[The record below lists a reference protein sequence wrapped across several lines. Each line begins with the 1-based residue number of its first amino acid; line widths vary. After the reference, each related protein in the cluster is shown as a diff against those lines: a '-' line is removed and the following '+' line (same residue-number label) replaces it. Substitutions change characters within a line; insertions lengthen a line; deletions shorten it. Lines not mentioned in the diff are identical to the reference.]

1 MPLVPT
7 RREFFIP
14 HQPTISGTGE
24 ERRIRARANSDDLD
38 RYGTVVEPQ
47 GMRAVRG
54 AVPLLLGHDRDK
66 PIGRIEFIERT
77 EEDVQFEALITDD
90 TAWALVKQGV
100 LTGVS
105 VGFIAYDWHEEDGT
119 TFITDWELVEI
130 SLVTTPANDQALI
143 MEMRSVLTNEVFT
156 ATRAAPDPTRTPPPR
171 GAPADPPGPTRTV
184 ASRIVVP
191 NTMPLGEV
199 IAPSGQVYRDIPLR
213 PSLPALHQRG
223 RLPRFSISA
232 VIASRLAGSELTGF
246 EREVCGE
253 LQART
258 YGPVHGDIRVPAAV
272 FQRRDL
278 STNAGSGAALSPDA
292 FLQSMLDDVAAARRW
307 GTLSPRLGYTIIS
320 TERETIHIPRRLT
333 VLDAEFQAK
342 DAPATESDT
351 TFDEQELTPR
361 YIGITTTIRRSS
373 LRYSDPAADGIITTD
388 IRRALDDR
396 IDGAVLFGTGA
407 GNLPIGLLTAPPAA
421 LTIDK
426 AGDPIAAGDLFDLKA
441 RLMTLFK
448 LDDATNGLRWC
459 TNPALIDR
467 LRTTSKKEITAPGG
481 EWFSGIM
488 PFSSDESQLVSIMLI
503 QSGRVIVSGQNQT
516 NLYLV
521 MPELGVI
528 AYFGGA
534 AVDLLIDPYTL
545 SAAGGHVRLSA
556 YLDLNTLA
564 RDPNIV
570 GVITNADA
578 APIAAGPAPTP
589 ATPRTPPPAAR
600 TFPEGAAR
608 P

>member
-1 MPLVPT
+1 MPKLTPT
-7 RREFFIP
+7 HREFFIP
-14 HQPTISGTGE
+14 SQPAVVGSGD
-24 ERRIRARANSDDLD
+24 ERRIRARANTDDLD

-54 AVPLLLGHDRDK
+54 PVPLLLGHDRDK

-77 EEDVQFEALITDD
+77 EDDVQFEALITDD
-90 TAWALVKQGV
+90 AAWQMVKDGV

-105 VGFIAYDWHEEDGT
+105 VGFIAHDWHEEEGT

-130 SLVTTPANDQALI
+130 SLVTTPANAEALI
-143 MEMRSVLTNEVFT
+143 MEMRSMLEHEVFT
-156 ATRAAPDPTRTPPPR
+156 ATRAAPTDPPSTRTPPP
-171 GAPADPPGPTRTV
+171 APRTV
-184 ASRIVVP
+184 ASRTVVP
-191 NTMPLGEV
+191 NTQPAGEV
-199 IAPSGQVYRDIPLR
+199 ILPSGQVYRDIPLR
-213 PSLPALHQRG
+213 PALPALHQRG
-223 RLPRFSISA
+223 RRPHFSISA
-232 VIASRLAGSELTGF
+232 VIASRLAGSELTGL

-258 YGPVHGDIRVPAAV
+258 YAPVHGDIRVPAAV

-278 STNAGSGAALSPDA
+278 LTNVGSGAALSPDA

-320 TERETIHIPRRLT
+320 TERETIHVPRRLT

-351 TFDEQELTPR
+351 TFDEQELTPK

-396 IDGAVLFGTGA
+396 IDNAVLLGAGT
-407 GNLPIGLLTAPPAA
+407 GNLPTGLLTAPPAA

-426 AGDPIAAGDLFDLKA
+426 AGDPIASGDLFDLKQ
-441 RLMTLFK
+441 RMMTTFK
-448 LDDATNGLRWC
+448 LDDAVNGLRWC

-467 LRTTSKKEITAPGG
+467 LRTTSKKEIVAPTG

-488 PFSSDESQLVSIMLI
+488 PFSTDESQLVSIMLI
-503 QSGRVIVSGQNQT
+503 QSGRIVISGQNQT
-516 NLYLV
+516 NLYLI
-521 MPELGVI
+521 MPELGI
-528 AYFGGA
+528 ICYFGGA

-545 SAAGGHVRLSA
+545 SAQGGHVRLSA
-556 YLDLNTLA
+556 YLDVNTLA

-570 GVITNADA
+570 GVIRNADA
-578 APIAAGPAPTP
+578 TPTAAGPAATPAP
-589 ATPRTPPPAAR
+589 ATPPQPPAGRA
-600 TFPEGAAR
+600 FPEGATR

>member
-1 MPLVPT
+1 MPLVSPQQ
-7 RREFFIP
+7 RELFIP
-14 HQPTISGTGE
+14 ARPDIVGAGD
-24 ERRIRARANSDDLD
+24 ERRIRARANTDDLD
-38 RYGTVVEPQ
+38 RYGTVIEPQ

-54 AVPLLLGHDRDK
+54 PVPLLLSHDRDRAVGK
-66 PIGRIEFIERT
+66 IEFIERS
-77 EEDVQFEALITDD
+77 EEAVEFEALITDD
-90 TAWALVKQGV
+90 AAWKMLKDGV
-100 LTGVS
+100 LSGVS
-105 VGFIAYDWHEEDGT
+105 VGFIAHHWFDEDGT
-119 TFITDWELVEI
+119 TFIDDWELIEI
-130 SLVTTPANDQALI
+130 SLVTIPANEMATIL
-143 MEMRSVLTNEVFT
+143 EMRSVLEHEVW
-156 ATRAAPDPTRTPPPR
+156 ATRAAPDPTRTPPSR
-171 GAPADPPGPTRTV
+171 GAPADPPTRTV
-184 ASRIVVP
+184 ASRTIVP
-191 NTMPLGEV
+191 NTQPLGEV

-213 PSLPALHQRG
+213 APMPALHQRG

-232 VIASRLAGSELTGF
+232 VIASRLAGSELSGF

-320 TERETIHIPRRLT
+320 TEREMVHVPRRLS

-426 AGDPIAAGDLFDLKA
+426 AGDPIAAGDLFDLKQ
-441 RLMTLFK
+441 RMMTTFK

-578 APIAAGPAPTP
+578 APIATGPAPTP